1 MLSAKFEFDF
11 SDDKLISRL
20 IEEYNEC
27 ESKDSDI
34 VLNLKG
40 HELQALLI
48 NLIIGRIPY
57 QVCTKYVLPELAN
70 KQLKNQNIDF
80 IL

>member
-11 SDDKLISRL
+11 SSDPLISRL
-20 IEEYNEC
+20 IKEYNEC

-40 HELQALLI
+40 HELQAILI
-48 NLIIGRIPY
+48 NLVSGRIPY
-57 QVCTKYVLPELAN
+57 QVCMNYFMPELAKKQSKN
-70 KQLKNQNIDF
+70 KSK
-80 IL
+80 

>member
-20 IEEYNEC
+20 IKEYNEC
-27 ESKDSDI
+27 QSKDSDI

-40 HELQALLI
+40 HELQAILI
-48 NLIIGRIPY
+48 NLVSGRIPY
-57 QVCTKYVLPELAN
+57 QVCMNYFMPELAN
-70 KQLKNQNIDF
+70 KQMKSKY
-80 IL
+80 

>member
-1 MLSAKFEFDF
+1 MLNTKFEFDF
-11 SDDKLISRL
+11 SEDKLISKL
-20 IEEYNEC
+20 IKEYNDC

-48 NLIIGRIPY
+48 NLIGGKIPY
-57 QVCTKYVLPELAN
+57 QICVKYVLPELAN
-70 KQLKNQNIDF
+70 KQLKK
-80 IL
+80 